1 MNFAEIQ
8 HLLDEYGSNK
18 IVEVLSPYVTENR
31 RGRIECVIQGRL
43 QNVQLAIEAPSDI
56 NNALAAIRTSEA
68 LGVSKVHLISPE
80 GNAGAARAVT
90 QGAIYWIEVIFH
102 NSLTDFLQCM
112 QQQQMQL
119 AGGAVTATMSLDKI
133 PVQKPLCLLM
143 GNEQRG
149 LSVAAKNACD
159 IEYRI
164 PMFGMTESFN
174 LSVSA
179 ALSLY
184 EVTKR
189 KRELLKASSDLLPDE
204 SQALRAR
211 YYLNSLSD
219 RLALAFLNQSK

>member
-1 MNFAEIQ
+1 MNFGEIQ
-8 HLLDEYGSNK
+8 KLFDQYGSNK
-18 IVEVLSPYVTENR
+18 IVKALSPYVTEHR
-31 RGRIECVIQGRL
+31 RGRIEQVIQGRL
-43 QNVQLAIEAPSDI
+43 RDVQLAIEAPSDI

-80 GNAGAARAVT
+80 GDAGAARAVT
-90 QGAIYWIEVIFH
+90 QGAIYWVEVIFH

-112 QQQQMQL
+112 QQQEIQL
-119 AGGAVTATMSLDKI
+119 AGGAVTATMPLDKI
-133 PVQKPLCLLM
+133 PVEKPLCLLM

-149 LSVAAKNACD
+149 LSLAAKNACA

-189 KRELLKASSDLLPDE
+189 KRERLKASSDLLPDE

-211 YYLNSLSD
+211 YYLNSLSH
-219 RLALAFLNQSK
+219 RLALPLLNQSK